1 MTGQRSNT
9 RTKTLRVTPL
19 PTGGIAFEAELRDES
34 AGGHYE
40 SPQATSA
47 LVHCFVIE
55 GTAAGED
62 LRIQSIQVRAV
73 QHPFR
78 QCPFVLPRVQ
88 DLVGVSLLSGWRRTI
103 LDSFRGTAGCTHVT
117 TLLLGLSE
125 VTTLVY
131 FQQMNELASYGPET
145 RASGEW
151 LAGGLSRG
159 QRFDDACHVLAAGG
173 PVLSDAED
181 FRNRRDSATP

>member
-1 MTGQRSNT
+1 MSGQRSNT

-19 PTGGIAFEAELRDES
+19 DTGGIAFEAELRDES

-40 SPQATSA
+40 SPQASSA
-47 LVHCFVIE
+47 LVHHFVIE
-55 GTAAGED
+55 GAAAGED
-62 LRIQSIQVRAV
+62 LRIQSIQVRAE
-73 QHPFR
+73 QHPFP
-78 QCPFVLPRVQ
+78 QCPFVLLDVQ
-88 DLVGVSLLSGWRRTI
+88 DLVGASLLSGWRRTI
-103 LDSFRGTAGCTHVT
+103 LDRFRGTAGCTHVT

-131 FQQMNELASYGPET
+131 FQQMNELATYGPKA

-151 LAGGLSRG
+151 LASGLSLG

-173 PVLSDAED
+173 PVLSTAEA
-181 FRNRRDSATP
+181 FRGRRDAATP